1 MKKLY
6 VFDLDGVLIDSL
18 PNMEMSWGVVKL
30 HHNID
35 VPFSEYAK
43 HIGKPFYDILTEIG
57 IHEDQER
64 IKLTY
69 DEASI
74 QGTEIKI
81 YPGVIETLEEL
92 KSKGC
97 KIAICTSKDIKRVHH
112 VIASLILDGKKM
124 PKFDWVC
131 APKQGLRGKPA
142 PDQLLNTIAFCNEDP
157 HDTYYIGDMESDMF
171 CANRAGVDFIH
182 ANYGYGQVKCELSV
196 NQIEQILSL

>member
-18 PNMEMSWGVVKL
+18 PNMKNSWGIVQLK
-30 HHNID
+30 HKIG
-35 VPFSEYAK
+35 VPFSEYEK
-43 HIGKPFYDILTEIG
+43 HIGKPFFDILTELG
-57 IHEDQER
+57 IHDSQNF

-74 QGTEIKI
+74 QGDEITI
-81 YPGVIETLEEL
+81 YPDVIETLKEL
-92 KSKGC
+92 KRQGC
-97 KIAICTSKDIKRVHH
+97 KIAICTSKDIKRVNH
-112 VIASLILDGKKM
+112 VIEYLKL

-131 APKQGLRGKPA
+131 APKKGLRGKPS

>member
-18 PNMEMSWGVVKL
+18 TNMKNSWGIVQL
-30 HHNID
+30 EHNID
-35 VPFSEYAK
+35 IPFSEYEK
-43 HIGKPFYDILTEIG
+43 HIGKPFFDILTAIG
-57 IHEDQER
+57 IHESHSS

-74 QGTEIKI
+74 QGDEIRL
-81 YPGVIETLEEL
+81 YPNVIETLKEL
-92 KSKGC
+92 KKQGS
-97 KIAICTSKDIKRVHH
+97 KIAICTSKDVKRVNY
-112 VIASLILDGKKM
+112 VIEQFKL

-131 APKQGLRGKPA
+131 APKKGLRGKPS

-157 HDTYYIGDMESDMF
+157 KDTVYIGDMQSDYET
-171 CANRAGVDFIH
+171 AQRAGVDFIH